1 MRITSPHNER
11 VRSIRA
17 LWHRDERR
25 RRRQFVLEGPRF
37 ILDALRAGA
46 RPELI
51 LADDERL
58 AASAIGRDVLA
69 AIAPYP
75 VVWADARALAA
86 ASETTT
92 PQGIVA
98 VFAYEPYPAVR
109 DPGPLLVLLDGI
121 QDPGNVGTIAR
132 TAEAA
137 GVRTLALLPGC
148 ADAYGPKALR
158 AGAGAQLWLTLL
170 PEATWESLT
179 PLLADR
185 PLWLADAQG
194 ERDYDTVEWRRPA
207 ALLLGSEAHG
217 PSAAA
222 RARASGTVRIPLAGR
237 SAALNVAA
245 AAAVLLFEA
254 LRQRRRSG

>member
-11 VRSIRA
+11 VRYIRS

-25 RRRQFVLEGPRF
+25 RKRRFVLEGPRF
-37 ILDALRAGA
+37 ILDALRAGT

-58 AASAIGRDVLA
+58 AASALGRDVLA

-98 VFAYEPYPAVR
+98 VFAYELQPPVR
-109 DPGPLLVLLDGI
+109 DPGPLLLLDGI
-121 QDPGNVGTIAR
+121 QDPGNVGTIVR

-137 GVRTLALLPGC
+137 GVRTVALLPGC
-148 ADAYGPKALR
+148 ADVYGPKTLR

-170 PEATWESLT
+170 TEATWDGLA

-185 PLWLADAQG
+185 PLWVADAQG
-194 ERDYDTVEWRRPA
+194 QRDYDAVDWREPA

-217 PSAAA
+217 PSATA
-222 RARASGTVRIPLAGR
+222 RERATGTVRIPLAGR

-254 LRQRRRSG
+254 LRQRRRSGA